1 MEQELEDKPADK
13 AEDAAESGR
22 GGDTVMA
29 HMSLG
34 ELVIPRAFL
43 DDPQVM
49 EQMKALF
56 EQAGV
61 NINQY
66 IVGDEANSINPET
79 GYPEFGFFKSIG
91 KIFKSVAPI
100 AVSLIPGVGPLAG
113 AALGAGMGALG
124 GGGLKGAITGGLTGY
139 AGAGGGSILG
149 KALGATGATA
159 TGLGSG
165 LLGAAAG
172 GASGGLKGA
181 LTGAALGGVG
191 GYANAGGLNDTVV
204 GRGLS
209 DVYKTASGA
218 LDKASS
224 GVNDLYQGSALQSAF
239 KSGGDALKS
248 IGIDTASSAS
258 APAVGGGAS
267 SYSSTAGSSYLPD
280 NFSLSGGLDSAPIT
294 DINGFTQTG
303 ADTYAAPA
311 IRGASEV
318 AKSTDYFSPIA
329 SALLGNRANSQAEKA
344 LLQQQEANQAL
355 LAPYTSGFSFTPG
368 DLTEDPGY
376 QFNLQEGNRAQE
388 RAQLARGGFFSGN
401 ALREA
406 QTFGQGLA
414 DNTYNS
420 AFNRALQGRQ
430 AGLTGALAG
439 AGVNT
444 NIGDIRANAATNQ
457 GNLLSG
463 ALGSVLGGRSF
474 TNTGALQGGL
484 DIQALLRDAELRRQG
499 ASSYARA

>member
-267 SYSSTAGSSYLPD
+267 SYGPQLP
-280 NFSLSGGLDSAPIT
+280 PIQ
-294 DINGFTQTG
+294 GPQLPTG
-303 ADTYAAPA
+303 EP
-311 IRGASEV
+311 EV

-344 LLQQQEANQAL
+344 LLEQQQANQAL
-355 LAPYTSGFSFTPG
+355 LAPYTSGFSFTPQ
-368 DLTEDPGY
+368 DLQNDAGY
-376 QFNLQEGNRAQE
+376 QFNLEQGQQAQD

-401 ALREA
+401 ALKEA

-444 NIGDIRANAATNQ
+444 NIGDIKANSATNQ

-463 ALGSVLGGRSF
+463 ALGSILGGNSY
-474 TNTGALQGGL
+474 TNTGALRGGF
-484 DIQALLRDAELRRQG
+484 DIQDFLRRNGIG
-499 ASSYARA
+499 ASSYAGA

>member
-267 SYSSTAGSSYLPD
+267 SYGPQLPPIQGPQLPTEGVTAVAGSKD
-280 NFSLSGGLDSAPIT
+280 
-294 DINGFTQTG
+294 
-303 ADTYAAPA
+303 YA
-311 IRGASEV
+311 
-318 AKSTDYFSPIA
+318 SPIL

-474 TNTGALQGGL
+474 TNTGALQGGV
-484 DIQALLRDAELRRQG
+484 DIQEFLRRNGIG
-499 ASSYARA
+499 ASSYAGA